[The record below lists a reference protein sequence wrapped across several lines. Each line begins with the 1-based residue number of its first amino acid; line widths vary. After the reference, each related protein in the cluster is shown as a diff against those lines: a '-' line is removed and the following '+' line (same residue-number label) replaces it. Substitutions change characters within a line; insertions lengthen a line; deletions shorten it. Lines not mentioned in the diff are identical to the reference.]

1 MDWFLYNNGLRHE
14 RVKLPILQNM
24 LTKAQIRRELSSLIF
39 CKQERLY
46 DLVLGQFFR
55 KINLVIQ
62 FKEHLG
68 EKKII
73 LQTSRFNSCYKVIMN
88 FSKN

>member
-1 MDWFLYNNGLRHE
+1 MDWFLYANGLRHE

-46 DLVLGQFFR
+46 DLVLG
-55 KINLVIQ
+55 
-62 FKEHLG
+62 
-68 EKKII
+68 
-73 LQTSRFNSCYKVIMN
+73 
-88 FSKN
+88 